1 MSGRSTWVI
10 AALAVAATL
19 AAWGFTLGLPL
30 TGADVWPILAQGKRF
45 VDAPVQTLGE
55 RYLEGLW
62 EGARFW
68 RPGVVAVAGVQYA
81 AFGES
86 AWLYH
91 ASRLGFVALTTI
103 LVGLLAATHGRSPRV
118 AFGIAAAL
126 YLLHP
131 VQAETIPAVARDA
144 DTYFTL
150 ATVAAL
156 LALVASR
163 ETPSSARTWI
173 GVVCA
178 LLAPTFKEPGL
189 LAPLLGVLVLEPW
202 RGGEPGARRARI
214 AALVLLAGLAAHVA
228 FRWSLL
234 GTIGGYESAVIGLTT
249 GEAARVIGFT
259 LFDHQR
265 LGFLWPTALALA
277 GAALVASGLGVPGR
291 ASTPSRAWTRVRLA
305 TLAWFVIS
313 TLAFLQASRV
323 VTRYSEALLAP
334 LAVLAGAWISQL
346 IDEARLARRDGENPL
361 RASLAAAAAILALA
375 FVLAGGSPPV
385 WRYPQWELAGRT
397 SDAVSAAVVD
407 AARAA
412 RMSGREETVRTGRFS
427 VTAAATPDG
436 GTVLA
441 IDPFPYKTVQP
452 QGALDAELATVVIMG
467 QQSLHGLFEVRGL
480 GPLRAVQMG
489 QPALDVAPGDL
500 PSPPPPE

>member
-1 MSGRSTWVI
+1 MSARSTAVF
-10 AALAVAATL
+10 AALVVVATL
-19 AAWGFTLGLPL
+19 IAWGFTLGLPL

-45 VDAPVQTLGE
+45 VDAPLQTLGE

-68 RPGVVAVAGVQYA
+68 RPGVVAVAGVQHA

-91 ASRLGFVALTTI
+91 ASRLAFVALTAI
-103 LVGLLAATHGRSPRV
+103 MVGLLAAAHGRVPRV
-118 AFGIAAAL
+118 AFGVAAAL

-156 LALVASR
+156 LALVSSR
-163 ETPSSARTWI
+163 ESRSSARTWI
-173 GVVCA
+173 GVLSA

-202 RGGEPGARRARI
+202 RGGDTGVRRARI
-214 AALVLLAGLAAHVA
+214 ASLVLLAGLAAHVF

-234 GTIGGYESAVIGLTT
+234 GTVGGYESAVIGLST

-265 LGFLWPTALALA
+265 LGFVWPAALGLA
-277 GAALVASGLGVPGR
+277 GAALVASGLGVPR
-291 ASTPSRAWTRVRLA
+291 HERTTSRAWPRLRLA
-305 TLAWFVIS
+305 TLAWFFVS

-334 LAVLAGAWISQL
+334 LAILAGAWISQL
-346 IDEARLARRDGENPL
+346 VDETRLSRRDGENPL
-361 RASLAAAAAILALA
+361 RATLASAAAVLALVV
-375 FVLAGGSPPV
+375 VLAGGSPPL

-397 SDAVSAAVVD
+397 SDAVSAAVVE
-407 AARAA
+407 AAKAA
-412 RMSGREETVRTGRFS
+412 RMSGREETVRIGRFT
-427 VTAAATPDG
+427 VTAAPAPGDAM
-436 GTVLA
+436 VVA
-441 IDPFPYKTVQP
+441 IDPFPYKTTRP
-452 QGALDAELATVVIMG
+452 AGSRDAELATVVIMG
-467 QQSLHGLFEVRGL
+467 QQSIYGLFELRGL
-480 GPLRAVQMG
+480 GPLRGVRMG
-489 QPALDVAPGDL
+489 QAALDVAPDDF
-500 PSPPPPE
+500 PEEKSP

>member
-1 MSGRSTWVI
+1 MSARSTAVMAALVVI
-10 AALAVAATL
+10 ATIV
-19 AAWGFTLGLPL
+19 AWGFTLGLPL

-45 VDAPVQTLGE
+45 IEAPLQTLGE

-68 RPGVVAVAGVQYA
+68 RPGVVAVAGIQHA

-91 ASRLGFVALTTI
+91 ASRLAFVALTTI
-103 LVGLLAATHGRSPRV
+103 FVGLLAATHGRSPRV

-156 LALVASR
+156 LALVSSR
-163 ETPSSARTWI
+163 ETGSSARTWI

-178 LLAPTFKEPGL
+178 LLSPTFKEPGL

-202 RGGEPGARRARI
+202 RGSDPGVRRARI
-214 AALVLLAGLAAHVA
+214 ASLVLLAGLAAHLF

-234 GTIGGYESAVIGLTT
+234 GTIGGYESAVIGLST

-265 LGFLWPTALALA
+265 LGFVWPAALALA
-277 GAALVASGLGVPGR
+277 GAALVASGLGVPR
-291 ASTPSRAWTRVRLA
+291 HERTTSRAWPRLRLA

-346 IDEARLARRDGENPL
+346 VDEARLARRNGENPL

-375 FVLAGGSPPV
+375 FVLGGGSPPV
-385 WRYPQWELAGRT
+385 WRYPQWELAGRA
-397 SDAVSAAVVD
+397 SDSIADAVTAT
-407 AARAA
+407 ARSV
-412 RMSGREETVRTGRFS
+412 RLSGREETVRVGRFM
-427 VTAAATPDG
+427 VTAAPAPG
-436 GTVLA
+436 EAMVVA
-441 IDPFPYKTVQP
+441 IDPFPYKTTQP
-452 QGALDAELATVVIMG
+452 AGSRDAELATVVIMG
-467 QQSLHGLFEVRGL
+467 QQSIYGLFELRGL
-480 GPLRAVQMG
+480 GPLRGVGMG
-489 QPALDVAPGDL
+489 QAALDVAPGDF
-500 PSPPPPE
+500 PEERAP